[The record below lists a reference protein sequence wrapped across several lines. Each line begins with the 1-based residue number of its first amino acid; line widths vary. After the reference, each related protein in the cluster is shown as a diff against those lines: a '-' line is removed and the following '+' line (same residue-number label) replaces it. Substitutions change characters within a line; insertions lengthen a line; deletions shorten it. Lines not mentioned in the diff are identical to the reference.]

1 MMLKRFPGNDLARG
15 VSSPADPA
23 TRFVPRRLT
32 ASPSLQ
38 KLRTD
43 FSFDLIR
50 FEELF
55 LGDSKLL
62 SCRRRGSDICDWR
75 SS

>member
-1 MMLKRFPGNDLARG
+1 VILKRFPGKELARG
-15 VSSPADPA
+15 VSSPADSA

-38 KLRTD
+38 ELRTD
-43 FSFDLIR
+43 SSFDPG
-50 FEELF
+50 FQELL

>member
-1 MMLKRFPGNDLARG
+1 VMLKRFPGNDLARG
-15 VSSPADPA
+15 VSSPADQA
-23 TRFVPRRLT
+23 TRFVSRRLA

-38 KLRTD
+38 ELRAD
-43 FSFDLIR
+43 ALFDLR
-50 FEELF
+50 FKELL